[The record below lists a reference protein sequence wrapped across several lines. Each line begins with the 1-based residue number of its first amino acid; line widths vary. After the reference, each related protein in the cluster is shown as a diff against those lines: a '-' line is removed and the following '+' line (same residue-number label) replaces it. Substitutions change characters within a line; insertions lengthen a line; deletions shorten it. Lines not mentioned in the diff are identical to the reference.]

1 MIHVIAAMVLV
12 LSHSQ
17 FAMSAY
23 YFLYIFLLISTM
35 NLHISLSRSRNL
47 SVHII
52 IGGKGTILITVPPE
66 VSVDG

>member
-1 MIHVIAAMVLV
+1 MAAMVLV

-17 FAMSAY
+17 FAMPAY
-23 YFLYIFLLISTM
+23 YFLYSFLLISTM
-35 NLHISLSRSRNL
+35 NLHISLSQSRNL

-52 IGGKGTILITVPPE
+52 IGGKGKILIAVPPE